1 MKCMMSS
8 DGARIV
14 RVSDDEASKLYHNE
28 NYSYVAKS
36 VWKEKVR
43 DVNKSTEEEQP
54 VETKSNKSKSS
65 SGSPRVCSLL
75 SDYDSNIKILFLGGT
90 LA

>member
-1 MKCMMSS
+1 MMSS
-8 DGARIV
+8 DGTNIV

-43 DVNKSTEEEQP
+43 DIEKPTEEIP
-54 VETKSNKSKSS
+54 KDNKKSNKMSKAQKRHLRKS
-65 SGSPRVCSLL
+65 
-75 SDYDSNIKILFLGGT
+75 K
-90 LA
+90 